1 MTITSIPYSP
11 IKVETSLF
19 IEKEVDVEDDGLEK
33 AIADLSKKI
42 EEILNKDIENKLIQI
57 ARKQKEMKEK
67 IEGML

>member
-42 EEILNKDIENKLIQI
+42 EEFLNKDIENKLIQI